1 MRTIV
6 NNIFY
11 FNIVRGT
18 MNYKTIIYASL
29 FITTACNQL
38 SANETTTYST
48 AGVSIDAGNTLVDV
62 IKPLAKSTARRGT
75 DAQLGGFGSLFD
87 LAQLDYKD
95 PILVSTTD
103 GVGTKLK
110 LAKELH
116 KHDTVGIDL
125 VAMCVNDLI
134 VQGAEPIVFLDYFA
148 TGKLDVAQAAE
159 VIAGIARACKE
170 TGCALSGGE
179 TAEMPGMYAHQ
190 EYDLAGFAVGIVER
204 SRLLPCI
211 DDIKEG
217 DVVIGLA
224 SSGIHSNGY
233 SLVRYLITKYNID
246 LNQQPPFASPCTTLG
261 ELLLTPTTLYVQPL
275 LPLLRQGSIK
285 ALAHI
290 TGGGLWENIPRV
302 LPKNYAVELDMAT
315 WPVPAVFSWISQ
327 LGNIPDYDMIRTF
340 NVGIGM
346 IAIVAA
352 ENAPKV
358 LQHLETVGQKAYCV
372 GSVIALPKDSK
383 QVIINNIHF

>member
-1 MRTIV
+1 MS
-6 NNIFY
+6 
-11 FNIVRGT
+11 
-18 MNYKTIIYASL
+18 YKKIIYTSL
-29 FITTACNQL
+29 FIATAGNQL
-38 SANETTTYST
+38 SATEATTYST
-48 AGVSIDAGNTLVDV
+48 AGVSIDAGNKLVDV
-62 IKPLAKSTARRGT
+62 IKPMAKSTARRGT

-95 PILVSTTD
+95 PILVTTTD

-110 LAKELH
+110 LAKQLN
-116 KHDTVGIDL
+116 KHDMVGIDL

-134 VQGAEPIVFLDYFA
+134 VQGAEPIIFLDYFA
-148 TGKLDVAQAAE
+148 TGKLDINQAAA

-170 TGCALSGGE
+170 SGCALSGGE

-204 SRLLPCI
+204 SHLLPRF

-233 SLVRYLITKYNID
+233 SLVRYLIAKHNID
-246 LNQQPPFASPCTTLG
+246 LNQQPPFASPYATLG

-275 LPLLRQGSIK
+275 LPLLRQGAIK

-290 TGGGLWENIPRV
+290 TGGGLWENIPRI
-302 LPKNYAVELDMAT
+302 LPKKYAVELDMAS
-315 WPVPAVFSWISQ
+315 WDIPPVFSWLAH
-327 LGNIPDYDMIRTF
+327 LGNVPDYDMIRTF

-346 IAIVAA
+346 VAIVAA
-352 ENAPKV
+352 DDAESV
-358 LQHLETVGQKAYCV
+358 LAHLQQVGQKAYCIGV
-372 GSVIALPKDSK
+372 VIALPKNNEH
-383 QVIINNIHF
+383 VIINNIHF

>member
-1 MRTIV
+1 
-6 NNIFY
+6 
-11 FNIVRGT
+11 
-18 MNYKTIIYASL
+18 MNYKKISIFCLLSISINNSIIA
-29 FITTACNQL
+29 Q
-38 SANETTTYST
+38 TTYST
-48 AGVSIDAGNTLVDV
+48 AGVSIDAGNKLVDI
-62 IKPLAKSTARRGT
+62 IKPLARSTARHGT

-95 PILVSTTD
+95 PILVTTTD

-110 LAKELH
+110 LAKELN

-148 TGKLDVAQAAE
+148 TGKLDVTQAAH

-170 TGCALSGGE
+170 TNCALSGGE

-204 SRLLPCI
+204 SQLLPRL
-211 DDIKEG
+211 DDIKPG
-217 DVVIGLA
+217 DIVIGLA

-233 SLVRYLITKYNID
+233 SLVRYLIAQHNID
-246 LNQQPPFASPCTTLG
+246 LNQQPPFASSCATLG

-275 LPLLRQGSIK
+275 LPLIAQGNIK

-290 TGGGLWENIPRV
+290 TGGGLWENIPRI
-302 LPKNYAVELDMAT
+302 LPKNCAVELDMAT
-315 WPVPAVFSWISQ
+315 WDVPPIFGWISH
-327 LGNIPDYDMIRTF
+327 LGNVPDYDMIRTF

-346 IAIVAA
+346 VAIIRA
-352 ENAPKV
+352 EDVEKF
-358 LQHLETVGQKAYCV
+358 LQHLESVGQKAYCI
-372 GSVIALPKDSK
+372 GSVIALPENNEH
-383 QVIINNIHF
+383 VIIHNIHF